1 MKIFGQY
8 QVYIPL
14 PSKKVMSSLN
24 VRDDHL
30 TYIKKLDQLSIPS
43 QKNNWKVLDLFAGC
57 GGLSLGF
64 ESAGFDVTGFEM
76 NPKYV
81 ETYNRNLSGNC
92 RLKKITEEVDFD
104 EHVDVIIG
112 GPPCQP
118 YSETG
123 AGFTK
128 GKDKKKSFKGSKDER
143 DGFPAFISHVRE
155 LKPKIFI
162 AENVRGLAFERN
174 KKYLNS
180 VIKQFEQ
187 LGYTVEYSIIKM
199 SNYGVPQNRERLF
212 IIGHNGSYEFP
223 EESKISFTVRN
234 ALGKLA
240 SEAPTDGRYL
250 STSEDEYILRYEKKC
265 QLKNPR
271 DLHLDKPSRTL
282 TCRNLAGSTADMI
295 RLNMKDGRRR
305 KIRVKEASRIQGF
318 PDWFRFN
325 ENRSTAFNEIGQS
338 VPPLFSKKLAESVL
352 NYLGEISSGGGISD

>member
-1 MKIFGQY
+1 
-8 QVYIPL
+8 
-14 PSKKVMSSLN
+14 MSSLDA
-24 VRDDHL
+24 VDDHL
-30 TYIKKLDQLSIPS
+30 TYIEKLDQLSIPN

-64 ESAGFDVTGFEM
+64 ECVGFNVTGFEM
-76 NPKYV
+76 NTKYV

-92 RLKKITEEVDFD
+92 RLKKITEEVDFN
-104 EHVDVIIG
+104 EHVDAIIG

-174 KKYLNS
+174 KKYLTS
-180 VIKQFEQ
+180 VIKKFQE

-199 SNYGVPQNRERLF
+199 SNYEVPQNRERLF
-212 IIGHNGSYEFP
+212 IIGYNGSYKLP
-223 EESKISFTVRN
+223 EHSNKSFTVRN
-234 ALGKLA
+234 ALGEFA
-240 SEAPTDGRYL
+240 SEAPSDGRYL
-250 STSEDEYILRYEKKC
+250 SAREDEYILSYEKKC
-265 QLKNPR
+265 KLKTPR

-295 RLNMKDGRRR
+295 RLKMEDGRRR

-318 PDWFRFN
+318 PDWFIFN
-325 ENRSTAFNEIGQS
+325 ENPSTAFNEIGQS
-338 VPPLFSKKLAESVL
+338 VPPLFAKKLAESVL
-352 NYLGEISSGGGISD
+352 NYLEEMYPGGDESD

>member
-1 MKIFGQY
+1 MSKLNDLKI
-8 QVYIPL
+8 PN
-14 PSKKVMSSLN
+14 SKNK
-24 VRDDHL
+24 
-30 TYIKKLDQLSIPS
+30 
-43 QKNNWKVLDLFAGC
+43 WKVIDLFAGC

-64 ESAGFDVTGFEM
+64 ESAGFDVTGYEM

-81 ETYNRNLSGNC
+81 ETYNRNLNGEC
-92 RLKKITEEVDFD
+92 VQKKITEDVDLD
-104 EHVDVIIG
+104 KHVDVIVG

-128 GKDKKKSFKGSKDER
+128 GKNKKKSFKGSKDER
-143 DGFPAFISHVRE
+143 DGFPAFISHVKK

-174 KKYLNS
+174 KKYLSS
-180 VIKQFEQ
+180 VIKQFQE

-199 SNYGVPQNRERLF
+199 SNYEVPQNRERLF
-212 IIGHNGSYEFP
+212 IIGHDGSYESP
-223 EESKISFTVRN
+223 KSSKKSFTVRN
-234 ALGKLA
+234 ALGDFA
-240 SEAPTDGRYL
+240 SEAPLDGRYL
-250 STSEDEYILRYEKKC
+250 SASEDEYILRYEEKC

-295 RLNMKDGRRR
+295 RLNMENGRRR

-318 PDWFRFN
+318 PDWFIFN
-325 ENRSTAFNEIGQS
+325 ESRSTAFNEIGQS
-338 VPPLFSKKLAESVL
+338 VPPLFAKKLAESVL
-352 NYLGEISSGGGISD
+352 NYLEKISLGGGKSD